1 MEAGVSFTISR
12 SCFLSPQL
20 LLRITISF
28 SCIHSSP
35 LPVLWHLHIAVLPE
49 CILFALDSLSSC
61 SASPSLAAFTC
72 WKTHLSPQ
80 CNCKPFVIAS
90 VCGCGRGRGSSP
102 FFDTIKFPCRLILNA
117 RRILIIFIEN
127 ALWNSSAPQLRSG
140 VLSCLTLHLLLPLP
154 SFFFP
159 FLSLFSSFA
168 VPRSAVLIGHLF
180 PLWQTEVQQK
190 EQATGAG
197 KNECHSF
204 IYSFIH
210 SFTQSRIRCRRVP
223 VYFAHAIKPGIG
235 LDSPQLHSLSS
246 SFPSSLYL
254 CEPVKLITIYIVYRL
269 VLRFALSLFR
279 SLRRQINSMFFN
291 SIFKYFTRPNAWSPR
306 CSPSSSILP
315 FPHCYLS
322 LCSVIMR
329 NFFNIS
335 LLIVRG

>member
-1 MEAGVSFTISR
+1 MLYEIRVR
-12 SCFLSPQL
+12 PNCDPESC
-20 LLRITISF
+20 R
-28 SCIHSSP
+28 
-35 LPVLWHLHIAVLPE
+35 V
-49 CILFALDSLSSC
+49 
-61 SASPSLAAFTC
+61 
-72 WKTHLSPQ
+72 
-80 CNCKPFVIAS
+80 
-90 VCGCGRGRGSSP
+90 
-102 FFDTIKFPCRLILNA
+102 
-117 RRILIIFIEN
+117 
-127 ALWNSSAPQLRSG
+127 LRS
-140 VLSCLTLHLLLPLP
+140 T
-154 SFFFP
+154 FFFP
-159 FLSLFSSFA
+159 FLFFLSRFHSFA

-190 EQATGAG
+190 EQATCAG
-197 KNECHSF
+197 KNECRSF

-235 LDSPQLHSLSS
+235 LDSPQLHSLSFSVS
-246 SFPSSLYL
+246 SFSPSLYL

-306 CSPSSSILP
+306 CSPFSSILP
-315 FPHCYLS
+315 FPQCYLS

>member
-1 MEAGVSFTISR
+1 MKMFHCLNHKAT
-12 SCFLSPQL
+12 LSSGSWRLTHNLSL
-20 LLRITISF
+20 LFSF
-28 SCIHSSP
+28 SPTLTPHYTLFLFFAVFSSSTLVALAYCSLAWVYFVCSWFPFSLP
-35 LPVLWHLHIAVLPE
+35 LPLP
-49 CILFALDSLSSC
+49 A
-61 SASPSLAAFTC
+61 PSLAALTC

-90 VCGCGRGRGSSP
+90 VCGCGSGSFP

-190 EQATGAG
+190 EQATCAG

-235 LDSPQLHSLSS
+235 LDSPQLHSLSPP
-246 SFPSSLYL
+246 FPSLPPFT
-254 CEPVKLITIYIVYRL
+254 C
-269 VLRFALSLFR
+269 ANR
-279 SLRRQINSMFFN
+279 SS
-291 SIFKYFTRPNAWSPR
+291 
-306 CSPSSSILP
+306 
-315 FPHCYLS
+315 
-322 LCSVIMR
+322 
-329 NFFNIS
+329 
-335 LLIVRG
+335 

>member
-1 MEAGVSFTISR
+1 MLYEIRVR
-12 SCFLSPQL
+12 PNCDPESC
-20 LLRITISF
+20 
-28 SCIHSSP
+28 H
-35 LPVLWHLHIAVLPE
+35 V
-49 CILFALDSLSSC
+49 
-61 SASPSLAAFTC
+61 
-72 WKTHLSPQ
+72 
-80 CNCKPFVIAS
+80 
-90 VCGCGRGRGSSP
+90 
-102 FFDTIKFPCRLILNA
+102 
-117 RRILIIFIEN
+117 
-127 ALWNSSAPQLRSG
+127 LRS
-140 VLSCLTLHLLLPLP
+140 T
-154 SFFFP
+154 FFFP
-159 FLSLFSSFA
+159 FLFFLSRFHSFA

-190 EQATGAG
+190 EQATCAG

-235 LDSPQLHSLSS
+235 LDSPQLHSLFSSS
-246 SFPSSLYL
+246 SFPPSLYL

-306 CSPSSSILP
+306 CSPFSSILP
-315 FPHCYLS
+315 FPQCYLS